1 MLSSHEIESLRRSNA
16 MAPLSQT
23 QVAALLESYR
33 QLAEDRAAIAAVL
46 ADLPESFAAVRDAL
60 NRLQRIVQRPPAAD
74 VATIR

>member
-1 MLSSHEIESLRRSNA
+1 

-33 QLAEDRAAIAAVL
+33 QLVEDRAAIAAVL

-60 NRLQRIVQRPPAAD
+60 NRLQRIVQRPAAGD